1 MPITRAGIDIA
12 LWDLLGKLTGKPLAG
27 LWGKKPGGELTLSW
41 TVNARNF
48 DEVDGIMAAGRDRGY
63 RHFNIKV
70 VAPSFEGLSTLE
82 RHRKVLN
89 ALKELMAGHD
99 APVHA
104 IDSIRATPS

>member
-1 MPITRAGIDIA
+1 MTI
-12 LWDLLGKLTGKPLAG
+12 
-27 LWGKKPGGELTLSW
+27 
-41 TVNARNF
+41 F
-48 DEVDGIMAAGRDRGY
+48 DEVRKALASGIPDAASIDVSGDG

-89 ALKELMAGHD
+89 AIKDLMAGD
-99 APVHA
+99 NAPVHA

>member
-1 MPITRAGIDIA
+1 MASTLDDIRSA
-12 LWDLLGKLTGKPLAG
+12 LETSISDAQSVDVTG
-27 LWGKKPGGELTLSW
+27 
-41 TVNARNF
+41 
-48 DEVDGIMAAGRDRGY
+48 DG

-70 VAPSFEGLSTLE
+70 VAPCFEGLSTLE

-89 ALKELMAGHD
+89 ALKELMAGDD

>member
-1 MPITRAGIDIA
+1 MGNPLDDIKTA
-12 LWDLLGKLTGKPLAG
+12 LSADIPDAQ
-27 LWGKKPGGELTLSW
+27 SI
-41 TVNARNF
+41 
-48 DEVDGIMAAGRDRGY
+48 EVSGDG
-63 RHFNIKV
+63 RHFNIRI

-89 ALKELMAGHD
+89 AIRDLMAGDD